1 MSEPVDKLRQRCEE
15 MLADNEQIELDAEC
29 VVYNPRRLLFPNLGV
44 GRAFLTDK
52 QLIWI
57 RRDSPPMFR
66 PLLSW
71 MRMPELIH
79 LSVSGIEIL
88 RRERWGLRAFYL
100 RIRSEGKD
108 YVLRLGRG
116 PYPLLRLNPQTS
128 EEWFSMLERLR
139 NPPAEKAESG
149 RSDG

>member
-1 MSEPVDKLRQRCEE
+1 MSKPVDKLRQRCEE
-15 MLADNEQIELDAEC
+15 MLGDNEQILLDAEC
-29 VVYNPRRLLFPNLGV
+29 VMYRRRLLFPNLGA

-52 QLIWI
+52 RLIWV
-57 RRDSPPMFR
+57 RRYSSPVFR

-71 MRMPELIH
+71 VRIPELID

-100 RIRSEGKD
+100 RIRSEGRD

-116 PYPLLRLNPQTS
+116 PYPLLRQISQTS

-139 NPPAEKAESG
+139 NPPVAKVES
-149 RSDG
+149 RINDG